1 MAEDD
6 PPDTVNILKTE
17 VNAMAVNHSSSD
29 TDPSSSDEDVENIV
43 DDTGS
48 IQSTDNSD
56 IDPPFKYHCNEC
68 DLSFKYNCWFK
79 RHMVVHNLGTY
90 ACEYCTKLFKRKDS
104 MREHLQL
111 HLGGPKHKCQECG
124 KEFGDKRNMNKHIKS
139 IHQKS
144 MVKCL
149 KCDKMYSNKRQLR
162 YHDNRVHTL
171 EKPYKCN
178 NCGDA
183 FPVPCLLSAHRVKMC
198 FKILNMSKRSLTLV
212 DLAKS
217 NVALQNSSV
226 PVDKNMKLKLKA
238 RFIVGNAIDGVVA
251 NIKAPPSP
259 TTPNTP
265 RFRDLSYPAVLSR
278 VWECDSVFFFDP

>member
-29 TDPSSSDEDVENIV
+29 TDPSSSDEDVENIA

-68 DLSFKYNCWFK
+68 DLSFKYNCWFR
-79 RHMVVHNLGTY
+79 RHMVVHNPGTY
-90 ACEYCTKLFKRKDS
+90 AC
-104 MREHLQL
+104 
-111 HLGGPKHKCQECG
+111 GPKHKCQECG

-183 FPVPCLLSAHRVKMC
+183 FPVPCLLSAHRVKM
-198 FKILNMSKRSLTLV
+198 
-212 DLAKS
+212 
-217 NVALQNSSV
+217 
-226 PVDKNMKLKLKA
+226 
-238 RFIVGNAIDGVVA
+238 
-251 NIKAPPSP
+251 
-259 TTPNTP
+259 
-265 RFRDLSYPAVLSR
+265 
-278 VWECDSVFFFDP
+278 